1 MHRKEHKNTHGA
13 GSNPVKYKKEI
24 KIFFYFFIVLVCI
37 FYLMLCISFSLLVHL
52 CFRSLSTFFQSYNL
66 GQLSYNSVLDRLL

>member
-24 KIFFYFFIVLVCI
+24 KIFFYCFSVYFLFNALYFILFVGAFVL
-37 FYLMLCISFSLLVHL
+37 
-52 CFRSLSTFFQSYNL
+52 
-66 GQLSYNSVLDRLL
+66 

>member
-13 GSNPVKYKKEI
+13 GSNPVKYKKRN
-24 KIFFYFFIVLVCI
+24 KNI
-37 FYLMLCISFSLLVHL
+37 FYCFSVYFLFNALYFISLLVHL

>member
-13 GSNPVKYKKEI
+13 GSNPVTNIKKEI
-24 KIFFYFFIVLVCI
+24 KIFFIVLVCI
-37 FYLMLCISFSLLVHL
+37 FYLMLCISSSLLVHL